1 MSDPINLK
9 CCIHLFEELEAVL
22 TEEAKVDLF
31 HVDKE
36 TEEIT
41 DTLAHCAHI
50 LLLGVQPLDCVL
62 GRVQSG

>member
-1 MSDPINLK
+1 MSDPIYLNCTLY
-9 CCIHLFEELEAVL
+9 LLEEFQAVL
-22 TEEAKVDLF
+22 TEEPKVDLF

-62 GRVQSG
+62 GRV